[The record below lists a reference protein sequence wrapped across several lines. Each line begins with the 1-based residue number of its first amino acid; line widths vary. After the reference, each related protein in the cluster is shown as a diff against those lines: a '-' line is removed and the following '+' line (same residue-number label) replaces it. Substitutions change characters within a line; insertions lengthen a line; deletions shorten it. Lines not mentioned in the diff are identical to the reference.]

1 MVVGIGMQA
10 TSEGGSCWEGKK
22 IKPLGVSEPFF
33 AYSVDR
39 QHWLAGRDEGRS
51 GELSAKELRDNDA
64 SLGTRYRYAC
74 YMELFRTENKLCL
87 FSLSF

>member
-1 MVVGIGMQA
+1 MLVIAIAVREHTYAGYHDDYAVTTTVVVVGMQA
-10 TSEGGSCWEGKK
+10 TSEGGSCWEAEK

-51 GELSAKELRDNDA
+51 GERSGVRRSCETTMLH
-64 SLGTRYRYAC
+64 
-74 YMELFRTENKLCL
+74 
-87 FSLSF
+87 